1 MSSSEP
7 IDPGNLDLDIPPR
20 LAEDLRALGGS
31 GPIVPPA
38 FDTAILA
45 AARLHLGRRARP
57 GRTARILRWAV
68 PAAAAAAVLLLLKV
82 TMDSRRPA
90 APPPLAGRTSAS
102 GIRNST
108 FDIDHSGRIDILD
121 AFALARRLER
131 GEATDPAWDRTGDG
145 AVDRKDVDA
154 IALAAVKVT
163 E

>member
-1 MSSSEP
+1 MNPSAPIEP
-7 IDPGNLDLDIPPR
+7 DNQDLEMPPR
-20 LAEDLRALGGS
+20 LAADLRAISDHRLA
-31 GPIVPPA
+31 VPPSVDA
-38 FDTAILA
+38 AILA
-45 AARLHLGRRARP
+45 SARLQLGRRARP

-68 PAAAAAAVLLLLKV
+68 PAAAAAAVLLVLLARQDF
-82 TMDSRRPA
+82 TPMPESR
-90 APPPLAGRTSAS
+90 TAS
-102 GIRNST
+102 VRQPST
-108 FDIDHSGRIDILD
+108 VDRQPSFDIDLSGRIDILD

>member
-1 MSSSEP
+1 MNASES
-7 IDPGNLDLDIPPR
+7 IDPSDADVRIPSR
-20 LAEDLRALGGS
+20 LAADLRAFGNQH
-31 GPIVPPA
+31 PPVPPA
-38 FDTAILA
+38 LDAAILA
-45 AARLHLGRRARP
+45 SAQLQLGRRARP
-57 GRTARILRWAV
+57 GRTARVLRWAV

-82 TMDSRRPA
+82 TMDSHRPA
-90 APPPLAGRTSAS
+90 APPSLAGRTSAS